1 MPNVLVLKREI
12 EEKIEKKFSKISI
25 MQAEE
30 EFEQLCFDYGMEFEL
45 TDSKEMMNRFDESK
59 EPEPVYKIEVAANR
73 YDLLSL
79 EGLTF
84 ALRSFLYK
92 EPQPKISIV
101 NVENPITITV
111 DESTKEVWP
120 VVVAAILRDLNFDQ
134 DKYNSFIELQDML
147 HNNICRWRTLVSM
160 GTHDLDKVEGNI
172 SYEAQPPGEISF

>member
-1 MPNVLVLKREI
+1 ME
-12 EEKIEKKFSKISI
+12 
-25 MQAEE
+25 AEE

-92 EPQPKISIV
+92 EPQPKI
-101 NVENPITITV
+101 
-111 DESTKEVWP
+111 
-120 VVVAAILRDLNFDQ
+120 
-134 DKYNSFIELQDML
+134 
-147 HNNICRWRTLVSM
+147 
-160 GTHDLDKVEGNI
+160 
-172 SYEAQPPGEISF
+172 